1 MNRSDPARIL
11 ADLEALIS
19 DTRDCLR
26 SEGDRIALV
35 HLANARECLRQVV
48 ERETSYT
55 DNERPSYPPGLFE
68 ENQHTRKTA
77 TEHFRKAREHTS
89 EAVRR
94 LRRGQ

>member
-1 MNRSDPARIL
+1 MNRQDPARIL

-26 SEGDRIALV
+26 TERDRLALV

-48 ERETSYT
+48 ERQASET
-55 DNERPSYPPGLFE
+55 DNERPSVPPSLLDS
-68 ENQHTRKTA
+68 NTPKRKTA
-77 TEHFRKAREHTS
+77 TDHFRKAREHTS

-94 LRRGQ
+94 LRRER